1 MYSTNHSRVEYYR
14 QRREQTFYGYDDD
27 FEGFSREA
35 KNASEEKEQK
45 NFLVLLLGSC
55 LASRRAN

>member
-35 KNASEEKEQK
+35 KMQAKKKNRE
-45 NFLVLLLGSC
+45 NFLVLFLGS
-55 LASRRAN
+55 

>member
-14 QRREQTFYGYDDD
+14 QRRDQTFYGYDDD

-35 KNASEEKEQK
+35 KKASEEKEQK
-45 NFLVLLLGSC
+45 KFLSFI
-55 LASRRAN
+55 SRKLTRKQKG